1 MRIPRFYV
9 DMPLQSGDEIELPQD
24 VANHCA
30 RVLRLKPDAP
40 LILFN
45 GQGGEYAASL
55 AKVEKRCVTALIDK
69 HQAREVESPLEVVIA
84 QGVSKG
90 ERMDYTIQ
98 KVVELGASHVVPIV
112 AERTVVNL
120 KGDRAEKRRDHW
132 QGVVIAACE
141 QSGRNR
147 VPEVAPLVDFQQWVQ
162 QPREG
167 LKLVLHHRAPQDL
180 RAMERPNGP
189 VTLLIGPEGGLS
201 EQEIIMAEQAGF
213 VSVCLGPRV
222 LRTETAAL
230 ATLSLLQLLWGDF

>member
-1 MRIPRFYV
+1 MRIPRFFAETA
-9 DMPLQSGDEIELPQD
+9 LSCGSEITLPEG

-30 RVLRLKPDAP
+30 RVLRLKVDAP

-45 GQGGEYAASL
+45 GQGGEYHAHLSH
-55 AKVEKRCVTALIDK
+55 VEKREVRAVIDT
-69 HQAREVESPLEVVIA
+69 HDPREAESPLEVVVA

-90 ERMDYTIQ
+90 ERMDYTVQ
-98 KVVELGASHVVPIV
+98 KSVELGVSRIIPIV

-120 KGDRAEKRRDHW
+120 KGERADKRREHW

-147 VPEVAPLVDFQQWVQ
+147 VPEVEPLVDFQRWIA
-162 QPREG
+162 QPRAG

-180 RAMERPNGP
+180 RTMDKPEGP

-201 EQEIIMAEQAGF
+201 EQEIALAEQAGF